1 MKQLSTLG
9 AAIATFCCTTLLQAQ
24 TLDDLINLDALL
36 ACECELV
43 LEPVCVDLGVG
54 VTFPA
59 PNACVA
65 ECLALPIV
73 EGGDCMTPEALS
85 FWLAYFGVDPED
97 FGDFEDIEELLEDL
111 LDDYLDEDD
120 DHDHH
125 GDGHHDDDD
134 DDEDDDEEDD
144 DDHDEWDG
152 DWDGTED
159 EDDDHHGDH
168 DGDWDG
174 DWDGHHHGDSLGVD
188 TLDGDWHHGGDWD
201 GDWDGDHDHDGGC
214 DGDTTSTDSV
224 STGGALIHSWD
235 LQELLDERR
244 NSNGTHGF
252 TTRDLQEFQ
261 IDAFPNP
268 ATDFVVAA
276 LPEWAE
282 EIRLVSMTG
291 QATSIQRISEEIRT
305 QFDVSGLTPG
315 TYLVVVL
322 GEGLKASTPI
332 VIQR

>member
-1 MKQLSTLG
+1 MHQIESPMKQLSTLV
-9 AAIATFCCTTLLQAQ
+9 AAIATFCCSTLLQAQ
-24 TLDDLINLDALL
+24 TLDDLVNLDVLL

-97 FGDFEDIEELLEDL
+97 FGDVEDIEELLEDL

-134 DDEDDDEEDD
+134 E
-144 DDHDEWDG
+144 EWDG

-159 EDDDHHGDH
+159 EDDDHHGGNHGDH
-168 DGDWDG
+168 HGDHDG

-201 GDWDGDHDHDGGC
+201 GDHDHDGGC
-214 DGDTTSTDSV
+214 NGDSTSTDSV
-224 STGGALIHSWD
+224 STGGALIQSWD

-252 TTRDLQEFQ
+252 STRDLQEFQ

-268 ATDFVVAA
+268 ATDFVVAT
-276 LPEWAE
+276 LPEWAQ

-291 QATSIQRISEEIRT
+291 QSTSIQRISEENRT
-305 QFDVSGLTPG
+305 QFDVSGLTSG

-322 GEGLKASTPI
+322 GEGLKATTPI
-332 VIQR
+332 VIHR

>member
-1 MKQLSTLG
+1 MKQLSTLV
-9 AAIATFCCTTLLQAQ
+9 AAIATFCCSTLLQAQ
-24 TLDDLINLDALL
+24 TLDDLVNLDALL

-134 DDEDDDEEDD
+134 DDEDEDEDEDEDDDEDDEDD

-152 DWDGTED
+152 EWDGTED

-168 DGDWDG
+168 
-174 DWDGHHHGDSLGVD
+174 
-188 TLDGDWHHGGDWD
+188 D

-268 ATDFVVAA
+268 ATDFVVAT

>member
-1 MKQLSTLG
+1 MKQLNTFV
-9 AAIATFCCTTLLQAQ
+9 AAIATFCCSTLLQAQ
-24 TLDDLINLDALL
+24 TLEDLVNLDALL

-85 FWLAYFGVDPED
+85 FWLAYFGVDPEE

-111 LDDYLDEDD
+111 LDDYLGEE
-120 DHDHH
+120 
-125 GDGHHDDDD
+125 G
-134 DDEDDDEEDD
+134 DEEDY
-144 DDHDEWDG
+144 DEWDG
-152 DWDGTED
+152 DWDGH
-159 EDDDHHGDH
+159 DDDGHGHHGGGHGHHGGGHGHHGGGHGGHH
-168 DGDWDG
+168 DG
-174 DWDGHHHGDSLGVD
+174 WDGHHHGDSLGVD
-188 TLDGDWHHGGDWD
+188 TLDGDWHHGDDWD

-214 DGDTTSTDSV
+214 NGDTTSTDSV
-224 STGGALIHSWD
+224 STGGALIHGWD
-235 LQELLDERR
+235 VQELFDERR
-244 NSNGTHGF
+244 HGNSTHGF
-252 TTRDLQEFQ
+252 TTRDMQDFQ

-268 ATDFVVAA
+268 ATDFVVAT
-276 LPEWAE
+276 LPDWAQ

-291 QATSIQRISEEIRT
+291 QAASIQRISEETRT
-305 QFDVSGLTPG
+305 QFDVRGLAPG

-322 GEGLKASTPI
+322 GESMKASTPLI
-332 VIQR
+332 IKR

>member
-1 MKQLSTLG
+1 MGVGRRFGSKVEEKNRGLPTVRKNAAYIQQIESPMKQLSILV
-9 AAIATFCCTTLLQAQ
+9 AAIATFCCSTLLQAQ
-24 TLDDLINLDALL
+24 TLDDLVNLDALL

-134 DDEDDDEEDD
+134 DDED
-144 DDHDEWDG
+144 
-152 DWDGTED
+152 ED
-159 EDDDHHGDH
+159 EDDDED
-168 DGDWDG
+168 DEDD
-174 DWDGHHHGDSLGVD
+174 D
-188 TLDGDWHHGGDWD
+188 
-201 GDWDGDHDHDGGC
+201 DHDGGC

-268 ATDFVVAA
+268 ATDFVVAT

>member
-1 MKQLSTLG
+1 MKQLSTLF
-9 AAIATFCCTTLLQAQ
+9 AAIATFCCSTLLQAQ
-24 TLDDLINLDALL
+24 TLDDLVNLDALL

-134 DDEDDDEEDD
+134 EEDDDEEDD
-144 DDHDEWDG
+144 DEWDG

-201 GDWDGDHDHDGGC
+201 GNWDGDHDHDGGC
-214 DGDTTSTDSV
+214 DTTSTDSV

-268 ATDFVVAA
+268 ATDFVVAT

-291 QATSIQRISEEIRT
+291 QATSIQRISEENRT

-315 TYLVVVL
+315 TYLVVVV

>member
-1 MKQLSTLG
+1 MHQIESLMKQLSTLV
-9 AAIATFCCTTLLQAQ
+9 AAIATFCCSTLLQAQ
-24 TLDDLINLDALL
+24 TLDDLVNLDALL

-125 GDGHHDDDD
+125 GNGHHDD

-144 DDHDEWDG
+144 EDGEDDWDG

-159 EDDDHHGDH
+159 DDHDHHGDY
-168 DGDWDG
+168 D
-174 DWDGHHHGDSLGVD
+174 
-188 TLDGDWHHGGDWD
+188 GDWD

-268 ATDFVVAA
+268 ATDFVVAT

-291 QATSIQRISEEIRT
+291 QATSIQCISEENRT

-322 GEGLKASTPI
+322 GEGQKASTPI

>member
-1 MKQLSTLG
+1 
-9 AAIATFCCTTLLQAQ
+9 
-24 TLDDLINLDALL
+24 
-36 ACECELV
+36 
-43 LEPVCVDLGVG
+43 
-54 VTFPA
+54 
-59 PNACVA
+59 
-65 ECLALPIV
+65 
-73 EGGDCMTPEALS
+73 
-85 FWLAYFGVDPED
+85 
-97 FGDFEDIEELLEDL
+97 

-134 DDEDDDEEDD
+134 DEDEDEDEDDDDEDD
-144 DDHDEWDG
+144 DWDG

-168 DGDWDG
+168 DG
-174 DWDGHHHGDSLGVD
+174 
-188 TLDGDWHHGGDWD
+188 
-201 GDWDGDHDHDGGC
+201 DHDGGC

-268 ATDFVVAA
+268 ATDFVVAT

>member
-1 MKQLSTLG
+1 MKQLSTLV

-125 GDGHHDDDD
+125 GDGHHDE
-134 DDEDDDEEDD
+134 DDEDDDDEEDD

-174 DWDGHHHGDSLGVD
+174 HHHGDSLGVD
-188 TLDGDWHHGGDWD
+188 TLDGDWHHG

-224 STGGALIHSWD
+224 STGGALIHVFD

-244 NSNGTHGF
+244 NSESIQGF

-268 ATDFVVAA
+268 ATDFVVAT

-291 QATSIQRISEEIRT
+291 LATSIQRISEENRT

-322 GEGLKASTPI
+322 GEGQKASTPI

>member
-1 MKQLSTLG
+1 
-9 AAIATFCCTTLLQAQ
+9 
-24 TLDDLINLDALL
+24 
-36 ACECELV
+36 
-43 LEPVCVDLGVG
+43 
-54 VTFPA
+54 
-59 PNACVA
+59 
-65 ECLALPIV
+65 
-73 EGGDCMTPEALS
+73 MTPEALS

-125 GDGHHDDDD
+125 GNGHHDDDDD

-144 DDHDEWDG
+144 EDGEDEWDG

-159 EDDDHHGDH
+159 DDHDHHGDH
-168 DGDWDG
+168 D
-174 DWDGHHHGDSLGVD
+174 
-188 TLDGDWHHGGDWD
+188 GDWD

-244 NSNGTHGF
+244 NGNGTHGF
-252 TTRDLQEFQ
+252 TTRNLQEFQ

-268 ATDFVVAA
+268 ATDFVVAT

-291 QATSIQRISEEIRT
+291 QATSIQRISEENRT

-322 GEGLKASTPI
+322 GEGQKASTPI

>member
-1 MKQLSTLG
+1 MKQLSTLV
-9 AAIATFCCTTLLQAQ
+9 AAIATFCCSTLLQAQ
-24 TLDDLINLDALL
+24 TLDDLVNLDALL

-125 GDGHHDDDD
+125 GNGHHDDDD
-134 DDEDDDEEDD
+134 DDDEDD
-144 DDHDEWDG
+144 DEWDG

-159 EDDDHHGDH
+159 EDDDHHGGHHGGGHGGHH
-168 DGDWDG
+168 DG
-174 DWDGHHHGDSLGVD
+174 WDGHHHGDSLSVD
-188 TLDGDWHHGGDWD
+188 TLGGDWHHGD
-201 GDWDGDHDHDGGC
+201 DWDGDHDHDGGC
-214 DGDTTSTDSV
+214 NGDSTSTDSV

-235 LQELLDERR
+235 LHELLDERR

-252 TTRDLQEFQ
+252 NTRDLQEFQ

-268 ATDFVVAA
+268 ATDFVVAT

-291 QATSIQRISEEIRT
+291 QATSIQRISEENRT